1 MITFEDCA
9 AFCGLT
15 CEEIAAVAEHEHIPE
30 VSAAALAQYLLDQ
43 PHGSERL
50 RDMIIDDIR
59 VSHGCGNRA
68 HSRMLLHVLHHF
80 LKAHPEAVPQQFR
93 WSRSA

>member
-30 VSAAALAQYLLDQ
+30 VSAAALAQYMLDQ

-50 RDMIIDDIR
+50 RDMIIDDI
-59 VSHGCGNRA
+59 SRA

-80 LKAHPEAVPQQFR
+80 LKAHPEAVPHQVR